1 MRRFGTAD
9 RVRAPAI
16 ANVAGRKD
24 EEISGPAAASSYRRF
39 APTLG
44 YVEMAERVV
53 SDVIVAECS
62 RRCGSPWRGCGIPA
76 EDPCLLAIRAAS
88 RQPGLA
94 VTPRGGLHFSL
105 RWRVPPNTDTP
116 AT

>member
-1 MRRFGTAD
+1 
-9 RVRAPAI
+9 VRAPAI
-16 ANVAGRKD
+16 ASVAGPKD
-24 EEISGPAAASSYRRF
+24 EEISGPPAASSYRRF

-44 YVEMAERVV
+44 DVEMAERVV

-62 RRCGSPWRGCGIPA
+62 LRCGSPWRGCGIPA

-105 RWRVPPNTDTP
+105 RWRVHPDTP